1 MQQSPNKLQNKQA
14 IVDYV
19 LSNITKLANSAKD
32 GDQRQLIMLVAAISL
47 LNLGDNAKVVSAARR
62 VAQLSMIK
70 AKK

>member
-1 MQQSPNKLQNKQA
+1 MAKNQLQNKKA
-14 IVDYV
+14 IMTYI

-47 LNLGDNAKVVSAARR
+47 LNSGESASAVAAARR

>member
-1 MQQSPNKLQNKQA
+1 MEQNKLQNRQA
-14 IVDYV
+14 IVDYI

-47 LNLGDNAKVVSAARR
+47 LNLGDNTKAISAARR

-70 AKK
+70 PKK